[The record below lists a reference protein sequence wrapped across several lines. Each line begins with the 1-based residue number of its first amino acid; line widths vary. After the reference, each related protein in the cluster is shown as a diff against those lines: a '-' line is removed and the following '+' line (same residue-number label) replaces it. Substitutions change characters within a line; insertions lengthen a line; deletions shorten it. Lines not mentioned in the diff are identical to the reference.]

1 MIDQLFIRICYFPSF
16 PFSLHF
22 LRSEEEPV
30 EGLLISLHSSI
41 SQTKTPQKVHS
52 AIQTFGIPQT
62 GPFLDSQ
69 TLSHAQTSPDLLV
82 LIFEYSF
89 GLQTQE
95 VVELLTF
102 KPFELQLLFEFV
114 DEEQYQTHSISSS
127 ILFLNHSEEIVKL
140 CGDDS
145 TTISFIAQILTL
157 SITNSSDIVA
167 EYSSAGQIT
176 FSESMLEL
184 DKTNDLKLTKTD
196 LLNNNS
202 FLSILL
208 TQRSLRPTLAP
219 DFTTLLVSLSKLLM
233 FTWEDFIRV
242 NEAILAVVERV
253 QRRTRLDGSEL
264 AFPPLIQADL
274 LSEVTSTLLKVV
286 EKDRRTYTQT
296 CVNGYPI
303 ISYTRQHPEKYE
315 SLFVLSVPLLQRSI
329 SFLLHLWTVFASLV
343 EREPT
348 TVSSFVSLLRFVS
361 LLQNWQLT
369 LTGIKSFVHIF
380 YSLLHTKDPR
390 LSLLFQLAAHCHP
403 SLPLLPFSTLL
414 QRRLANEVK
423 AVGVLSTRKRRETRK
438 SVSAF
443 EEKMSETEAQNS
455 KPAAEQD
462 EPKEQADDDNELFQS
477 HS

>member
-1 MIDQLFIRICYFPSF
+1 MIDQLSYSQ
-16 PFSLHF
+16 
-22 LRSEEEPV
+22 EEPV

-82 LIFEYSF
+82 LMFEYSF

-184 DKTNDLKLTKTD
+184 DKTNEPEQAPNVHGFASFSG
-196 LLNNNS
+196 LLFEN
-202 FLSILL
+202 
-208 TQRSLRPTLAP
+208 R
-219 DFTTLLVSLSKLLM
+219 
-233 FTWEDFIRV
+233 WEDFIRV

-264 AFPPLIQADL
+264 AFPPLIQTDL

-286 EKDRRTYTQT
+286 EKKTEEHTHKLVSTAIQSSLTLDS
-296 CVNGYPI
+296 I
-303 ISYTRQHPEKYE
+303 PEKYE

-343 EREPT
+343 EGEPT

-414 QRRLANEVK
+414 QWRLANKVCGAGEVDLCVLTLSSLLTNTHVAVTQFNQESGEGSWCVVDQK
-423 AVGVLSTRKRRETRK
+423 ATRDKEERK
-438 SVSAF
+438 CV
-443 EEKMSETEAQNS
+443 
-455 KPAAEQD
+455 
-462 EPKEQADDDNELFQS
+462 
-477 HS
+477 

>member
-1 MIDQLFIRICYFPSF
+1 M
-16 PFSLHF
+16 
-22 LRSEEEPV
+22 
-30 EGLLISLHSSI
+30 
-41 SQTKTPQKVHS
+41 
-52 AIQTFGIPQT
+52 
-62 GPFLDSQ
+62 
-69 TLSHAQTSPDLLV
+69 
-82 LIFEYSF
+82 FEYSF

-176 FSESMLEL
+176 FS
-184 DKTNDLKLTKTD
+184 T
-196 LLNNNS
+196 
-202 FLSILL
+202 
-208 TQRSLRPTLAP
+208 
-219 DFTTLLVSLSKLLM
+219 
-233 FTWEDFIRV
+233 
-242 NEAILAVVERV
+242 
-253 QRRTRLDGSEL
+253 
-264 AFPPLIQADL
+264 FPPLIQADL

-286 EKDRRTYTQT
+286 EKKTEEHTHKLVSTAIQSSLTLDT
-296 CVNGYPI
+296 I
-303 ISYTRQHPEKYE
+303 PEKYE

-403 SLPLLPFSTLL
+403 SLPLLPFSTHL
-414 QRRLANEVK
+414 QRRLANKVCGAGDVDLCVLTLSSLLTNTHVAVPSSTRNQVK

>member
-1 MIDQLFIRICYFPSF
+1 M
-16 PFSLHF
+16 
-22 LRSEEEPV
+22 
-30 EGLLISLHSSI
+30 
-41 SQTKTPQKVHS
+41 
-52 AIQTFGIPQT
+52 
-62 GPFLDSQ
+62 
-69 TLSHAQTSPDLLV
+69 
-82 LIFEYSF
+82 FEYSF

-208 TQRSLRPTLAP
+208 TQRSLRPT
-219 DFTTLLVSLSKLLM
+219 
-233 FTWEDFIRV
+233 
-242 NEAILAVVERV
+242 
-253 QRRTRLDGSEL
+253 
-264 AFPPLIQADL
+264 
-274 LSEVTSTLLKVV
+274 
-286 EKDRRTYTQT
+286 
-296 CVNGYPI
+296 
-303 ISYTRQHPEKYE
+303 
-315 SLFVLSVPLLQRSI
+315 
-329 SFLLHLWTVFASLV
+329 
-343 EREPT
+343 
-348 TVSSFVSLLRFVS
+348 FVS

-414 QRRLANEVK
+414 QRRLANKVCGAGEVDLCVLTLSSLLTNTHVAVPSSTRNQVK

>member
-1 MIDQLFIRICYFPSF
+1 M
-16 PFSLHF
+16 
-22 LRSEEEPV
+22 
-30 EGLLISLHSSI
+30 
-41 SQTKTPQKVHS
+41 
-52 AIQTFGIPQT
+52 
-62 GPFLDSQ
+62 
-69 TLSHAQTSPDLLV
+69 
-82 LIFEYSF
+82 FEYSF

-102 KPFELQLLFEFV
+102 KPFELQLL
-114 DEEQYQTHSISSS
+114 
-127 ILFLNHSEEIVKL
+127 
-140 CGDDS
+140 
-145 TTISFIAQILTL
+145 
-157 SITNSSDIVA
+157 ITNSSDIVA

-184 DKTNDLKLTKTD
+184 DKTNDPEQAPNVHVFASFSG
-196 LLNNNS
+196 LLFEN
-202 FLSILL
+202 
-208 TQRSLRPTLAP
+208 R
-219 DFTTLLVSLSKLLM
+219 
-233 FTWEDFIRV
+233 WEDFIRV

-286 EKDRRTYTQT
+286 EKKTEEHTHKLVSTAIQSSLTLDT
-296 CVNGYPI
+296 I
-303 ISYTRQHPEKYE
+303 PEKYE

-329 SFLLHLWTVFASLV
+329 SFLLHLWTEFASLV

-414 QRRLANEVK
+414 QRRLANKVCGAGEVDLCVLTLSSLLTNTHVAVPSSTRNQVK